1 MRRCSSTLL
10 RIISYRFLAIIFLA
24 CMMINLP
31 SGVCSSDRVPFT
43 VEKGR
48 LDLSG
53 WIPEQ
58 MEPVK
63 LNGPWEFYWE
73 RILEPGEFTDP
84 ADPAEKE
91 YFPIPGLWKGN
102 LANRRALT
110 PKGYATYRMVVTGLR
125 QNELYGLYIS
135 DILSAGSIWVNG
147 RRLMAGGQVGKNKT
161 EEIPRAHSLT
171 AGFTL
176 LSDELEIV
184 IQVSNFHNS
193 QGGINADIRF
203 GTDRQIREM
212 ILHKWLITG
221 SLGCTLMILG
231 LYHLAF
237 FGIRRK
243 EPINLYF
250 GFYCVFW
257 SLQTLF
263 GVNGE
268 CLMAAVFPSL
278 PWRLSIDLT
287 LLSYGFT
294 TPLMVM
300 FYHELFPN
308 RQAKKINFVYQVPGA
323 VFIVYLLFAL
333 PNAFDPRI
341 LIYALV
347 SLSAFIYLFAMFI
360 RDTLKKRK
368 GIYLLIPGY
377 LVLTLTMIN
386 DLLHDLHVIETTAL
400 IRYGIFF
407 FILSYAFLISAR
419 FSMAFS
425 AIEDLTGKLKEKNIE
440 LLKLDH
446 LKDNFLA
453 VVSHELRTP
462 LNGIIGIAQSLTQ
475 QNNFRAV
482 SLIISSATRL
492 LSLINDILDFAGLKN
507 RGLTLEMQP
516 LNINPLLN
524 SIVMIISRL
533 ADHKPLKI
541 INRIPDSFPMVMA
554 DENRLSQ
561 ILFNLLGNAVKYT
574 DKGEIA
580 VEAVLEGQW
589 AKITVRDTGIGIPED
604 KLSIIFQSFE
614 QADQGMSR
622 KYPGTGLGLSI
633 AKELVLLHGGDIG
646 VTSGINQGS
655 AFWFTLKTDFG
666 SDVQLPEAS
675 EDSLKKITG
684 IMADPVYFTP
694 PPLVQKK
701 TGEKAAVILVVDD
714 DPVNLEVVTAHLNT
728 GNFHVITC
736 HNGPMALK
744 HIEKGEIPDL
754 VLLDVMMPGMS
765 GYEVCQKI
773 RETYSA
779 SILPVIMLTAGNR
792 IQNLLKGFESGA
804 NDYLTKPFLK
814 DELLAR
820 LQTQLQLKQSFET
833 MKENLSLK
841 KELAVLEK
849 REITLRLTQRRL
861 SGMLD
866 SIEDAVLAVNPAL
879 EITFCNHPFEIL
891 TGYPVK
897 EILGRPVTELFHD
910 LSAGSSTGLLSAL
923 KNRDDHQREWYY
935 SDLAIKGTGQR
946 DKIRTDICLSFPDPE
961 GDDLRF
967 LILKK
972 SGPDLSS
979 SRSIE
984 KSENIIKALDT
995 DLQRLRQF
1003 EILLEK
1009 VSARSGNQ
1017 SFKEKEDLKAIDNLL
1032 EELNTHLRPDD
1043 VQGMKRRLA
1052 VQVLN
1057 MTCDLWALSTKQ
1069 SKLELA
1075 ERSGIWNIYIE
1086 KDGWARTQTLD
1097 KYLKEETLPARPR
1110 WKSVLQTADFVLALC
1125 DAPLPLRKELEYA
1138 SARLKGLI

>member
-1 MRRCSSTLL
+1 M
-10 RIISYRFLAIIFLA
+10 AFLA
-24 CMMINLP
+24 CMVITLS
-31 SGVCSSDRVPFT
+31 SGVCSNDGVLFP

-53 WIPEQ
+53 WIPGQ
-58 MEPVK
+58 TEPVK
-63 LNGPWEFYWE
+63 LNGSWEFYWE
-73 RILEPGEFTDP
+73 RLLEPENFTGP
-84 ADPAEKE
+84 AKPIPDG
-91 YFPIPGLWKGN
+91 YFPIPGIWKGN
-102 LANRRALT
+102 LEDGRPLT
-110 PKGYATYRMVVTGLR
+110 PKGYATYRMVVTGLP
-125 QNELYGLYIS
+125 QNEFYSLHIS
-135 DILSAGSIWVNG
+135 DILSVGSVRVNG
-147 RRLMAGGQVGKNKT
+147 RLLTAGGQVGKTKA

-203 GTDRQIREM
+203 GTGRQIREM
-212 ILHKWLITG
+212 TLQKWLITG
-221 SLGCTLMILG
+221 SLGFTLMILG

-243 EPINLYF
+243 EPVNLYF
-250 GFYCVFW
+250 GSYCVFW
-257 SLQTLF
+257 ALQTLF

-287 LLSYGFT
+287 LMSYGFT
-294 TPLMVM
+294 TPLMIM

-308 RQAKKINFVYQVPGA
+308 RLAKKINRLHQVLGSL
-323 VFIVYLLFAL
+323 FIVYLLFTP
-333 PNAFDPRI
+333 PNAFDPKI
-341 LIYALV
+341 LVYALV
-347 SLSAFIYLFAMFI
+347 SLSAFVYLFAMFI
-360 RDTLKKRK
+360 RDTIKRKK

-377 LVLTLTMIN
+377 LVLILTMIN
-386 DLLHDLHVIETTAL
+386 DLLHDLHMIETTAL
-400 IRYGIFF
+400 IQYGIFF

-425 AIEDLTGKLKEKNIE
+425 AIEDLTEKLKEKNAD
-440 LLKLDH
+440 LLNLDH

-453 VVSHELRTP
+453 VISHELRTP
-462 LNGIIGIAQSLTQ
+462 LNGIIGLSQSLTEQ
-475 QNNFRAV
+475 KNGRAA

-492 LSLINDILDFAGLKN
+492 LSLINDILDFAKLKN
-507 RGLTLEMQP
+507 KGLALEMQP

-524 SIVMIISRL
+524 SIVMIVSRL

-541 INRIPDSFPMVMA
+541 INRIPDSFPLVMA

-580 VEAVLEGQW
+580 VEAVLQDQW
-589 AKITVRDTGIGIPED
+589 ARITVRDTGIGIPED
-604 KLSIIFQSFE
+604 KLNIIFQSFE
-614 QADQGMSR
+614 QADQGVSR

-646 VTSGINQGS
+646 VTSRENQGS
-655 AFWFTLKTDFG
+655 AFWFTLKAAFG
-666 SDVQLPEAS
+666 SDTPLPEAS
-675 EDSLKKITG
+675 EDSQKISG

-694 PPLVQKK
+694 PPGPVPPVQKE
-701 TGEKAAVILVVDD
+701 TDGRTAVILAVDD
-714 DPVNLEVVTAHLNT
+714 DPVNLEVVSAHLNT
-728 GNFHVITC
+728 GNFHVVTC
-736 HNGPMALK
+736 HNGPMALARL
-744 HIEKGEIPDL
+744 EKGEIPDL
-754 VLLDVMMPGMS
+754 ILLDVMMPEMS
-765 GYEVCQKI
+765 GYEVCRKI

-792 IQNLLKGFESGA
+792 VQNLLKGFESGA
-804 NDYLTKPFLK
+804 NDYLIKPFFK

-841 KELAVLEK
+841 KELVAREK
-849 REITLRLTQRRL
+849 RETTLRLTQRRL

-879 EITFCNHPFEIL
+879 EINFCNHPFEIL
-891 TGYPVK
+891 TGYAAK
-897 EILGRPVTELFHD
+897 DILGRPVSELFHD
-910 LSAGSSTGLLSAL
+910 LSAGCCTGLLSAL
-923 KNRDDHQREWYY
+923 KNKDGHNGERYY
-935 SDLAIKGTGQR
+935 SDLAIKGADRR
-946 DKIRTDICLSFPDPE
+946 DMVRMDICLSFPDLE
-961 GDDLRF
+961 GEDLGF

-972 SGPDLSS
+972 SGQDLSS
-979 SRSIE
+979 SHSIE

-995 DLQRLRQF
+995 DLQRLSRF

-1009 VSARSGNQ
+1009 VSARSGNP
-1017 SFKEKEDLKAIDNLL
+1017 SFREREDLKAIDDLL
-1032 EELNTHLRPDD
+1032 EELNVPPSPDHAQD
-1043 VQGMKRRLA
+1043 RRKLA
-1052 VQVLN
+1052 VKVLN
-1057 MTCDLWALSTKQ
+1057 LACDLWTVSARQ
-1069 SKLELA
+1069 SKPELA
-1075 ERSGIWNIYIE
+1075 ERSGIWSIYIE

-1110 WKSVLQTADFVLALC
+1110 WKSVVQTADFVLALC
-1125 DAPLPLRKELEYA
+1125 DEPLPLRKELEYA
-1138 SARLKGLI
+1138 AARLKELI